1 MENIMKNK
9 IKILIAGGDMRQI
22 FCAEKLSRKYDICV
36 VGFDDEYITDRLSP
50 YKNNSGS
57 EKFDCVILPV
67 MPFDEVGNINSP
79 CFSGKLTTAKIYSM
93 LKKNAVVFVG
103 NDDKRI
109 WEKFPET
116 AVVNYMSREELCLK
130 NAIPTAEGAVMTA
143 IRELPVTLNGSS
155 ILIVGAGRIG
165 TALTMILK
173 GFGADVTLAVRNGRG
188 VAKSRILGVK
198 SVLTKEMGSDYALV
212 FNTVPELIFD
222 RERLFGFDKNTLFID
237 LASRPGGIDFDG
249 AAELGR
255 KVIWAQGLPGKTAPV
270 TAGEFVAETVSG
282 ILDERSESCE

>member
-1 MENIMKNK
+1 MKNK

-22 FCAEKLSRKYDICV
+22 FCAEKLAGKYDICV
-36 VGFDDEYITDRLSP
+36 SGFDDEYITEKILP
-50 YKNNSGS
+50 YKNDNSA
-57 EKFDCVILPV
+57 EKFDCAVLPII
-67 MPFDEVGNINSP
+67 PFDEVGNINTP
-79 CFSGKLTTAKIYSM
+79 CFSGKLSTAKIYSM

-103 NDDKRI
+103 NDDKRV

-143 IRELPVTLNGSS
+143 IRELPVTLNGTSV
-155 ILIVGAGRIG
+155 LIVGAGRIG
-165 TALTMILK
+165 TALTMILR
-173 GFGADVTLAVRNGRG
+173 GFGADITLAVRNGKG
-188 VAKSRILGVK
+188 VAKARILGVK
-198 SVLTKEMGSDYALV
+198 SVFTKEMGSDYALV

-270 TAGEFVAETVSG
+270 TAGEFVAETVSS

>member
-1 MENIMKNK
+1 MKNK

-22 FCAEKLSRKYDICV
+22 FCAEKLAGKYDICV
-36 VGFDDEYITDRLSP
+36 SGIDDEYITEKILP
-50 YKNNSGS
+50 YKNDNSA
-57 EKFDCVILPV
+57 EKFDCAVLPII
-67 MPFDEVGNINSP
+67 PFDEVGNINTP
-79 CFSGKLTTAKIYSM
+79 CFSGKLSTAKIYSM

-103 NDDKRI
+103 NDDKRV

-143 IRELPVTLNGSS
+143 IRELPVTLNGTSV
-155 ILIVGAGRIG
+155 LIVGAGRIG
-165 TALTMILK
+165 TALTMILR
-173 GFGADVTLAVRNGRG
+173 GFGADVTLAVRNGKG
-188 VAKSRILGVK
+188 VAKARILGVK
-198 SVLTKEMGSDYALV
+198 SVFTKEMGSDYALV

-270 TAGEFVAETVSG
+270 TAGEFVAETVSS

>member
-1 MENIMKNK
+1 MKNK

-22 FCAEKLSRKYDICV
+22 FCAEKLAGKYDICV
-36 VGFDDEYITDRLSP
+36 SGFDDEYITEKILP
-50 YKNNSGS
+50 YKNDNSA
-57 EKFDCVILPV
+57 EKFDCAVLPII
-67 MPFDEVGNINSP
+67 PFDEVGNINTP
-79 CFSGKLTTAKIYSM
+79 CFSGKLATAKIYSM

-103 NDDKRI
+103 NDDKRV

-143 IRELPVTLNGSS
+143 IRELPVTLNGTSV
-155 ILIVGAGRIG
+155 LIVGAGRIG
-165 TALTMILK
+165 TALTMILR
-173 GFGADVTLAVRNGRG
+173 GFGADVTLAVRNGKG
-188 VAKSRILGVK
+188 VAKARILGVK
-198 SVLTKEMGSDYALV
+198 SVFTKEMGSDYALV

-270 TAGEFVAETVSG
+270 TAGEFVAETVSS

>member
-1 MENIMKNK
+1 MNNK

-22 FCAEKLSRKYDICV
+22 FCAEKLSQKYDICV
-36 VGFDDEYITDRLSP
+36 VGFDDEYMMDEILL
-50 YKNNSGS
+50 YKNNNWT
-57 EKFDCVILPV
+57 EKYDCAILPI
-67 MPFDEVGNINSP
+67 MPFDEAGNINTP

-103 NDDKRI
+103 IDDKRV

-130 NAIPTAEGAVMTA
+130 NAIPTAEGAIMTA
-143 IRELPVTLNGSS
+143 IRELPVTLNGTSV
-155 ILIVGAGRIG
+155 LIVGAGRIG
-165 TALTMILK
+165 TALVTILK
-173 GFGADVTLAVRNGRG
+173 GFGADITLAVRNGKG
-188 VAKSRILGVK
+188 VAKARILGVK
-198 SVLTKEMGSDYALV
+198 SVFTKEMGSEYALV

-237 LASRPGGIDFDG
+237 LASRPGGINFDG

-270 TAGEFVAETVSG
+270 TAGEFVAETVIG

>member
-1 MENIMKNK
+1 
-9 IKILIAGGDMRQI
+9 
-22 FCAEKLSRKYDICV
+22 
-36 VGFDDEYITDRLSP
+36 
-50 YKNNSGS
+50 
-57 EKFDCVILPV
+57 
-67 MPFDEVGNINSP
+67 
-79 CFSGKLTTAKIYSM
+79 M
-93 LKKNAVVFVG
+93 LRKNAVVFVG
-103 NDDKRI
+103 NDDKRV

-143 IRELPVTLNGSS
+143 IRELPVTLNGTSV
-155 ILIVGAGRIG
+155 LIVGAGRIG
-165 TALTMILK
+165 TALTMILR
-173 GFGADVTLAVRNGRG
+173 GFGADVTLAVRNGKG
-188 VAKSRILGVK
+188 VAKARILGVK
-198 SVLTKEMGSDYALV
+198 SVFTKEMGSDYALV

-270 TAGEFVAETVSG
+270 TAGEFVAETVSS